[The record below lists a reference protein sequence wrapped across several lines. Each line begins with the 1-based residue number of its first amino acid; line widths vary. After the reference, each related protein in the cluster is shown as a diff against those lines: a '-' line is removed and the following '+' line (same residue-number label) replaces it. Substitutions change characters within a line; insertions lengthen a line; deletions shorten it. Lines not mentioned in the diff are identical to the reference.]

1 MMAKKEM
8 KRLARRSLAMFMT
21 LVMTISMLQ
30 LQVFAAESFKDQTM
44 DGWFLLNEDNE
55 VIDTTNDEIHEEH
68 GFQLSKTIEQ
78 TGVNAF
84 DITLKVVTSQTVTT
98 SDAALQIVVDMS
110 NSMNYCAE
118 CGATNAGNCGCNAG
132 TRIAAVKEA
141 IAGEAGFLD
150 SLVEN
155 NDGNIYVSV
164 IWFGTKAGTTID
176 WTNIADGDGLDD
188 VKEAVNGMSLP
199 GGNDGGTNLEAGLL
213 LARNRLGMDAV
224 ANASSKY
231 TVLLTDGQPTYRVTN
246 NSVTSTTSITS
257 NTNDNDGSDAS
268 DAEINEAVA
277 AADDV
282 KELSKLYTICYG
294 VANDGLYTS
303 TACEHCDLTQAEHE
317 RVRENTWFGSR
328 TRYYCKDANG
338 NRLETTFSAA
348 TVTIGQFLADDIAT
362 EATEEITYAFNAA
375 DTDEVNA
382 AFADIALSS
391 TAGMNGAGTSV
402 TDPMGGAGHY
412 EMGQYIVLNGL
423 TADAEANGATAT
435 NSSISW
441 ELDPAKADK
450 KTEGDVT
457 TYTYEITYSVTLD
470 TAAKGFEENKYY
482 PTNGYTYLS
491 VPTEEGVEKIYFPVP
506 GVCGEIPETEWTIEY
521 YLQGNAEAG
530 DYEKYTLDKDASASA
545 STKVWTSVS
554 APEGYASKY
563 ENYTFVEGKTTMQVV
578 PNGENVMRLYYDH
591 ILVPVTVNHYYKTD
605 IINAKGETVPGTY
618 GDPITTKEDVKVGT
632 EYVAEPQTTLGDIV
646 YDMEKA
652 EPSMKITTAKDGE
665 NVINLY
671 YTRLDDQRAVTSAA
685 VKHIYTTYEYVI
697 EDGEYV
703 LKNMGSVTETAEQAT
718 DIRATTVF
726 NVSSAPL
733 AGYEKFKLN
742 EDEGDYESMKQ
753 SDDSLSFVVVAEPTA
768 NIRTLYFDMV
778 TDNRQ
783 PIQVTVNHNYT
794 KTVTSIDENGNIDTT
809 TTTGIITETKNAF
822 VGESF
827 EAVQINGYEG
837 DEYVSDSGNGGK
849 LYTEALTGNKTIDLF
864 YTLVETPAKTN
875 ITVNHIYRAFTK
887 VTIEET
893 KEVIDPESGEVIG
906 TEVIGTTTE
915 TRMDRE
921 EKSVEVNDLYVGQK
935 YTAEKIGKDG
945 YTFNEEE
952 SDEPTIIVRGDD
964 VIELYYDKW
973 AEDDEREDADIDVIH
988 NYTTYLTS
996 VVGGKVQTQ
1005 KIPDG
1010 SVTEEYTECLAGDK
1024 FTAEPLPLYKENEYT
1039 RITEIVPVILQP
1051 GTNDTIVINY
1061 ERKVEDL
1068 EETTYKVNYEYHTYD
1083 MTVVDGVADYYEEP
1097 SVAYGDS
1104 VTGAGYVG
1112 QIVNFGD
1119 GKLEGFTAVKT
1130 HATTQTLK
1138 AEGNENEWTFV
1149 YEQYI
1154 PLKTGTV
1161 TVNHYYKTTTI
1172 AIDGTSSVSEYSVL
1186 GAPVTKY
1193 VGELM
1198 QVEAVPNGFELVDI
1212 QIAGMEPRAL
1222 TPVVEITVS
1231 GDIVVNFYYEKL
1243 DDNSKLVDY
1252 TITHIYEQYTWDGE
1266 LIGEPVV
1273 SATKGKGY
1281 ATTQI
1286 TASPKTNG
1294 YELVESTYNDG
1305 EELTAPYTITLQV
1318 GDNNIVF
1325 VYQQYLAP
1333 KKVDVKIIHNYYDT
1347 ESDVD
1352 VNAPLSVYEEVKV
1365 GIPEGKCCVATE
1377 RMVDGYRFFSAN
1389 PEEMFVIVDDEG
1401 NNTIVINYVRAVA
1414 EYKVIHIYNRNG
1426 SEEGRTTKTLSGLAG
1441 DVITADSIE
1450 RVPTFEGKKYTFQS
1464 ISGDITLDADE
1475 IQTITL
1481 VYNRKAGGNIK
1492 PEPPKPEPPVIEIP
1506 EEDVPLVDIPD
1517 EEIPV
1522 TDLPEEDIPLADVP
1536 KTGETMIYRI
1546 MAAISGITL
1555 MALAVTGRKK
1565 EEEEMA

>member
-30 LQVFAAESFKDQTM
+30 LQVFAAESFDDQTM
-44 DGWFLLNEDNE
+44 EGWFLLDENNE
-55 VIDTTNDEIHEEH
+55 VVGTTDDEIHEEH

-132 TRIAAVKEA
+132 TRIAAVKKA
-141 IAGEAGFLD
+141 IADEGGFLD

-231 TVLLTDGQPTYRVTN
+231 TVLLTDGQPTYRVTSD
-246 NSVTSTTSITS
+246 SVTSTSSITS
-257 NTNDNDGSDAS
+257 NTNDNNGSDAS

-328 TRYYCKDANG
+328 TRYYCKDADG

-435 NSSISW
+435 DSSISW

-506 GVCGEIPETEWTIEY
+506 GVCGEIPEEEWTIEY

-530 DYEKYTLDKDASASA
+530 DYGKYTLDKDASASA
-545 STKVWTSVS
+545 SAKVWTSVS

-646 YDMEKA
+646 YDLEKA
-652 EPSMKITTAKDGE
+652 EPSMKITTTKDGE

-794 KTVTSIDENGNIDTT
+794 KTVTSIDENGNVDTT
-809 TTTGIITETKNAF
+809 TTTGIITETKDAF

-837 DEYVSDSGNGGK
+837 DEYVSDSGNDGK

-864 YTLVETPAKTN
+864 YTLVETPVKTN
-875 ITVNHIYRAFTK
+875 ITVNHIYRVFTE

-893 KEVIDPESGEVIG
+893 KDVIDLESGEVIG

-935 YTAEKIGKDG
+935 YTAEKDGKDG
-945 YTFNEEE
+945 YTFNEGK
-952 SDEPTIIVRGDD
+952 SDKPTIIVRGDD

-1005 KIPDG
+1005 TIPDG
-1010 SVTEEYTECLAGDK
+1010 SVTEEYTEYLAGDK
-1024 FTAEPLPLYKENEYT
+1024 FTAEPLPLYKKNEYT
-1039 RITEIVPVILQP
+1039 VITKIAPVILQP
-1051 GTNDTIVINY
+1051 GTNSTIVINY
-1061 ERKVEDL
+1061 EREASDLVE
-1068 EETTYKVNYEYHTYD
+1068 TAYQVNYEYHTYD
-1083 MTVVDGVADYYEEP
+1083 MTVVDGVAVYPEAPAVEYGE
-1097 SVAYGDS
+1097 SVNGN
-1104 VTGAGYVG
+1104 GYVG
-1112 QIVNFGD
+1112 QIIEIASGER
-1119 GKLEGFTAVKT
+1119 EGFAPLTT
-1130 HATTQTLK
+1130 NPATVQTL
-1138 AEGNENEWTFV
+1138 ANGENVYTFV
-1149 YEQYI
+1149 YEQYNA
-1154 PLKTGTV
+1154 LDKGSV
-1161 TVNHYYKTTTI
+1161 TVNHYYTTETI
-1172 AIDGTSSVSEYSVL
+1172 AIDGTSTWTTETVIGSAQEMYL
-1186 GAPVTKY
+1186 GESFTA
-1193 VGELM
+1193 
-1198 QVEAVPNGFELVDI
+1198 EAVMNGYDKMDAILDAAAFAAPYEL
-1212 QIAGMEPRAL
+1212 
-1222 TPVVEITVS
+1222 TVS
-1231 GDIVVNFYYEKL
+1231 GDHVVDFHYKKL
-1243 DDNSKLVDY
+1243 DDNSVLVDY
-1252 TITHIYEQYTWDGE
+1252 TITHIYKQYTWDGE

-1273 SATKGKGY
+1273 SATEGKGY

-1294 YELVESTYNDG
+1294 YELVESTYNDA
-1305 EELTAPYTITLQV
+1305 ELAAPYTITLQV
-1318 GDNNIVF
+1318 GDNDIVF
-1325 VYQQYLAP
+1325 VYEQYLAP

-1352 VNAPLSVYEEVKV
+1352 VNAPLSVYEEVKT
-1365 GIPEGKCCVATE
+1365 GIPEGKCCTADE
-1377 RMVDGYRFFSAN
+1377 RLIDGYRFYSAN
-1389 PEEMFVIVDDEG
+1389 PEEMFIVVDDEG
-1401 NNTIVINYVRAVA
+1401 DNTIVINYVRAVA

-1426 SEEGRTTKTLSGLAG
+1426 SEEGCTTKTLSGLAG